1 MPPLIN
7 FSSGNRKTAG
17 SESLTFS
24 VIVLNWNGREHLA
37 GCLDSLKVQTIDSFE
52 VLVVDNGSTDGSA
65 EFLEANYSGFVT
77 LIRSP
82 KNIGFAAGN
91 NLAIAEARGT
101 YIALLNN
108 DAEAAPDWLELTAAA
123 MDGDGRAGM
132 CAVKILNFQDRR
144 MIDNTGH
151 LIYRDGLN
159 RGRGRLEQDCGQY
172 DQETEALFPSGCAAV
187 YRKAMLDE
195 IGCFDEDFFAY
206 GDDTD
211 IGLKGRLAGW
221 TCIFQPLAVVY
232 HKYSGSTGH
241 YSPFK
246 AFHVERNRIWI
257 AVKYFPLS
265 TLLANP
271 FYAGVRYLLQA
282 WGALTGRGA
291 AGRFVEEQS
300 PWKLVWILLRA
311 NGAALAGLPRMLAR
325 RRDVK
330 RLTRVKSSEIRSWFR
345 RYRISAAEL
354 ALKE

>member
-1 MPPLIN
+1 MNEP
-7 FSSGNRKTAG
+7 
-17 SESLTFS
+17 LTFS
-24 VIVLNWNGREHLA
+24 VIILNWNGREHLA
-37 GCLDSLKVQTIDSFE
+37 GCLDSLKAQTLEAFE

-65 EFLEANYSGFVT
+65 DYLEAEYSHLIQ

-82 KNIGFAAGN
+82 ENLGFAAGN
-91 NLAIAEARGT
+91 NLAMARARGS

-108 DAEAAPDWLELTAAA
+108 DAVAAPDWLELTATALDDNSA
-123 MDGDGRAGM
+123 AGM

-144 MIDNTGH
+144 VIDNTGH

-159 RGRGRLEQDCGQY
+159 RGRGRLEIDRGQY
-172 DQETEALFPSGCAAV
+172 DGETEALFPSGCAAV
-187 YRKAMLDE
+187 YRRAMIEE
-195 IGCFDEDFFAY
+195 IGGFDEDFFAY

-221 TCIFQPLAVVY
+221 QCLFRPEAEVY

-257 AVKYFPLS
+257 AVKYFPLT

-271 FYAGVRYLLQA
+271 FYAGIRYLLQA

-291 AGRFVEEQS
+291 AGRFVDEQS
-300 PWKLVWILLRA
+300 PWKLLWILIRA
-311 NGAALAGLPRMLAR
+311 NGAALAGLPRMLTR
-325 RRDVK
+325 RR
-330 RLTRVKSSEIRSWFR
+330 RIRRQTRVAGSEIRSWFR

>member
-1 MPPLIN
+1 MNEP
-7 FSSGNRKTAG
+7 
-17 SESLTFS
+17 LTFS
-24 VIVLNWNGREHLA
+24 VIILNWNGREHLA
-37 GCLDSLKVQTIDSFE
+37 GCLDSLKTQTLEAFE

-65 EFLEANYSGFVT
+65 EYLEAEYGQFIR

-82 KNIGFAAGN
+82 DNLGFAAGN
-91 NLAIAEARGT
+91 NLAMARARGS

-108 DAEAAPDWLELTAAA
+108 DAVAAPDWLELTATALDDNSAA
-123 MDGDGRAGM
+123 GT
-132 CAVKILNFQDRR
+132 CAVQLLNFQDRR
-144 MIDNTGH
+144 VIDNTGH

-159 RGRGRLEQDCGQY
+159 RGRGRLEIDRGQY
-172 DQETEALFPSGCAAV
+172 DGETEALFPSGCAAV
-187 YRKAMLDE
+187 YRRSMIEE
-195 IGCFDEDFFAY
+195 IGGFDEDFFAY

-221 TCIFQPLAVVY
+221 QCLFRPEAEVY

-257 AVKYFPLS
+257 AVKYFPLT

-291 AGRFVEEQS
+291 AGRFVDEQS
-300 PWKLVWILLRA
+300 PWQLLWILIRA
-311 NGAALAGLPRMLAR
+311 NAAALAGLPRMLNR
-325 RRDVK
+325 RRRIR
-330 RLTRVKSSEIRSWFR
+330 RLTRVSGSEIRSWFR

>member
-1 MPPLIN
+1 MPVDT
-7 FSSGNRKTAG
+7 RR
-17 SESLTFS
+17 ESLTFS

-37 GCLDSLKVQTIDSFE
+37 GCLDSLKAQTIDAFE
-52 VLVVDNGSTDGSA
+52 ILVVDNGSTDGSD
-65 EFLEANYSGFVT
+65 EYLEAHYAGFIT

-82 KNIGFAAGN
+82 KNLGFAAGN
-91 NLAIAEARGT
+91 NLAIGRAQGK

-108 DAEAAPDWLELTAAA
+108 DAVANPDWLELTAAA
-123 MDGDGRAGM
+123 LDSDERAGM
-132 CAVKILNFQDRR
+132 CAVKILNYHNRQI
-144 MIDNTGH
+144 IDNTGH

-159 RGRGRLEQDCGQY
+159 RGRGRLEPDRGQY

-187 YRKAMLDE
+187 YRKEMLDE
-195 IGCFDEDFFAY
+195 IGGFDEDFFAY

-221 TCIFQPLAVVY
+221 GCLFLPQAVIY
-232 HKYSGSTGH
+232 HKYSGSTGQ

-257 AVKYFPLS
+257 AIKYFPLA

-271 FYAGVRYLLQA
+271 LYAGARYLLQA
-282 WGALTGRGA
+282 WGALTGKGA
-291 AGRFVEEQS
+291 AGRFVQEQS
-300 PWKLVWILLRA
+300 SWQLISILFKA
-311 NGAALAGLPRMLAR
+311 NAAALAALPRMLAR
-325 RRDVK
+325 RREAR
-330 RLTRVKSSEIRSWFR
+330 RLTRVTAAEIRGWFR

>member
-1 MPPLIN
+1 
-7 FSSGNRKTAG
+7 
-17 SESLTFS
+17 LTFS

-37 GCLDSLKVQTIDSFE
+37 GCLDSLKAQTIDSFE

-65 EFLEANYSGFVT
+65 EFLQENYGDFIR

-82 KNIGFAAGN
+82 ENLGFAAGN
-91 NLAIAEARGT
+91 NLAMGQARGT
-101 YIALLNN
+101 YFALLNN
-108 DAEAAPDWLELTAAA
+108 DAVAAPDWLELAAAA
-123 MDGDGRAGM
+123 MESDPQAGM
-132 CAVKILNFQDRR
+132 CAVKILNHDNRR
-144 MIDNTGH
+144 VIDNTGH

-159 RGRGRLEQDCGQY
+159 RGRGRLEEDHGQY
-172 DQETEALFPSGCAAV
+172 DRETDAFFPSGCAAV
-187 YRKAMLDE
+187 YRRAMIDE
-195 IGCFDEDFFAY
+195 VGGFDEDFFAY

-211 IGLKGRLAGW
+211 LGLKGRLAGW
-221 TCIFQPLAVVY
+221 SCIFQPMAVVY

-257 AVKYFPLS
+257 AVKYFPLT

-271 FYAGVRYLLQA
+271 FYAGVRYVLQA

-291 AGRFVEEQS
+291 AGRFAREQS
-300 PWKLVWILLRA
+300 PWQLAWILVRA
-311 NGAALAGLPRMLAR
+311 NAAALGGLPRMLSR
-325 RRDVK
+325 RRQAR
-330 RLTRVKSSEIRSWFR
+330 RLTRVKASEIRSWFR

>member
-1 MPPLIN
+1 M
-7 FSSGNRKTAG
+7 
-17 SESLTFS
+17 TFS

-37 GCLDSLKVQTIDSFE
+37 GCLDSLKAQTIDDFE
-52 VLVVDNGSTDGSA
+52 VLVVDNGSTDGSD
-65 EFLEANYSGFVT
+65 EYLEANYAGFIT

-82 KNIGFAAGN
+82 ENLGFAAGN
-91 NLAIAEARGT
+91 NLAISRARGK

-108 DAEAAPDWLELTAAA
+108 DAVASPDWLELTASA
-123 MDGDGRAGM
+123 MESDERAGM
-132 CAVKILNFQDRR
+132 CAVKILNHRDRQI
-144 MIDNTGH
+144 IDNTGH

-159 RGRGRLEQDCGQY
+159 RGRGRLEVDRGQY

-187 YRKAMLDE
+187 YRTSMIEE
-195 IGCFDEDFFAY
+195 IGGFDEDFFAY

-221 TCIFQPLAVVY
+221 GCLFRPDAVVY

-257 AVKYFPLS
+257 AIKYFPLA

-271 FYAGVRYLLQA
+271 FYAGTRYFLQA
-282 WGALTGRGA
+282 WGAFTGKGA

-300 PWKLVWILLRA
+300 PWLLVWILLKA
-311 NGAALAGLPRMLAR
+311 NAAALAALPRMLAR
-325 RRDVK
+325 RREAG
-330 RLTRVKSSEIRSWFR
+330 RLTRVSSKEIRGWFR

>member
-1 MPPLIN
+1 M
-7 FSSGNRKTAG
+7 T
-17 SESLTFS
+17 TFS

-37 GCLDSLKVQTIDSFE
+37 ECLDSLKAQTVDSLE

-65 EFLEANYSGFVT
+65 EFIESHYGDLVT

-82 KNIGFAAGN
+82 ENIGFAAGN
-91 NLAIAEARGT
+91 NLAIARAQGR

-108 DAEAAPDWLELTAAA
+108 DTQTDPRWLEHSGAALERSP
-123 MDGDGRAGM
+123 GAGM
-132 CAVKILNFQDRR
+132 CAAKILNHGQRDI
-144 MIDNTGH
+144 IDNTGH

-159 RGRGRLEQDCGQY
+159 RGRGRLEQDRGQY
-172 DQETEALFPSGCAAV
+172 DDETDALFPSGCAAV

-195 IGCFDEDFFAY
+195 IGGFDEDFFAY

-221 TCIFQPLAVVY
+221 GCVFEPRAVVY

-257 AVKYFPLS
+257 AVKYFPLT

-271 FYAGVRYLLQA
+271 FYAGVRYSLQA
-282 WGALTGRGA
+282 WGAISGTGA
-291 AGRFVEEQS
+291 AGRFAREQS
-300 PWKLVWILLRA
+300 PWLLAWILVKA
-311 NGAALAGLPRMLAR
+311 NAAALAGLPRMLAR
-325 RRDVK
+325 RRRIS
-330 RLTRVKSSEIRSWFR
+330 RLTRVDRADHSVQR
-345 RYRISAAEL
+345 RFAGS
-354 ALKE
+354 

>member
-1 MPPLIN
+1 MNEP
-7 FSSGNRKTAG
+7 
-17 SESLTFS
+17 LTFS
-24 VIVLNWNGREHLA
+24 VIILNWNGREHLA
-37 GCLDSLKVQTIDSFE
+37 GCLDSLKAQTLEAFE

-65 EFLEANYSGFVT
+65 DYLEAEYSHLIQ

-82 KNIGFAAGN
+82 ENLGFAAGN
-91 NLAIAEARGT
+91 NLAMARARGS

-108 DAEAAPDWLELTAAA
+108 DAVAAPDWLELTATALDDNSA
-123 MDGDGRAGM
+123 AGM
-132 CAVKILNFQDRR
+132 CAVKILNFEDRR
-144 MIDNTGH
+144 VIDNTGH

-159 RGRGRLEQDCGQY
+159 RGRGRLEIDRGQY
-172 DQETEALFPSGCAAV
+172 DGETEAVFPSGCAAV
-187 YRKAMLDE
+187 YRRAMIEE
-195 IGCFDEDFFAY
+195 IGGFDEDFFAY

-221 TCIFQPLAVVY
+221 QCLFRPEAEVY

-257 AVKYFPLS
+257 AVKYFPLT

-271 FYAGVRYLLQA
+271 FYAGIRYLLQA

-291 AGRFVEEQS
+291 AGRFVDEQS
-300 PWKLVWILLRA
+300 PWKLLWILIRA
-311 NGAALAGLPRMLAR
+311 NGAALAGLPRMLTR
-325 RRDVK
+325 RRK
-330 RLTRVKSSEIRSWFR
+330 IRRQTRVAGSEIRSWFR